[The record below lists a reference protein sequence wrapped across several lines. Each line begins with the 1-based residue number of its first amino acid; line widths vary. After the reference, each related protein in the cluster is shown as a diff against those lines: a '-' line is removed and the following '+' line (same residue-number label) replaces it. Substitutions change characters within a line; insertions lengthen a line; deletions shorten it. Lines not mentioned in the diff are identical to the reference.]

1 MLLIGVDYHP
11 SFQTIA
17 FLIEETGE
25 YDERE
30 LNHSDGQAEKFYR
43 ELKQRGYRVRV
54 GMEATGY
61 SRWFERLLAELG
73 FELWIGDPAEIK
85 AKRVKKQK
93 FDREDAR
100 LLLRLLLE
108 NNFPQIWVPDPENR
122 DLRQLLWH
130 RHRLV
135 QMRTR
140 IMNQLQALAMN
151 EGKRW
156 KKKLWS
162 TQGRTELEKL
172 PLASWAS
179 RRRGELLELLDR
191 LDPSIE
197 ELSKA
202 VEREA
207 RKRPDVLRLMTHPG
221 VGALTALA
229 FVLIIGTT
237 ERFQRGKQIGTY
249 VGMIPSEDSSAGKQR
264 LGHISK
270 QGNSLLRFLLV
281 EAAQA
286 AARINPH
293 WRRRYMHLAMRRHKS
308 IAKVAMGR
316 RLGVRLYWM
325 WRNGCEYSS
334 SLEFGSYVGQLG
346 TGHHGVK

>member
-1 MLLIGVDYHP
+1 MMIIGVDYHP
-11 SFQTIA
+11 SFQQIA
-17 FLIEETGE
+17 FLMEETGE
-25 YDERE
+25 CGERQ
-30 LNHSDGQAEKFYR
+30 LNHSEGEAERFYR
-43 ELKQRGYRVRV
+43 DLHARGIHVRV
-54 GMEATGY
+54 GMEATGF
-61 SRWFERLLAELG
+61 SRWFERLLAELD

-85 AKRVKKQK
+85 AKRVRKQK
-93 FDREDAR
+93 YDREDAR
-100 LLLRLLLE
+100 LLLRLMRE
-108 NNFPQIWVPDPENR
+108 NNFPKIWVPSPENR

-156 KKKLWS
+156 KAKLWS
-162 TQGRTELEKL
+162 AKGRAELEKL
-172 PLASWAS
+172 PLAPWAS
-179 RRRGELLELLDR
+179 RRRKELLELLDR
-191 LDPSIE
+191 LNPSIE
-197 ELSKA
+197 ELSTA

-207 RKRPDVLRLMTHPG
+207 KKRPEVLRLMTHPG

-229 FVLIIGTT
+229 YVLIIGTP
-237 ERFQRGKQIGTY
+237 ERFHCGKQIGTY

-281 EAAQA
+281 EAAQT
-286 AARINPH
+286 AARINPE
-293 WRRRYMHLAMRRHKS
+293 WRRRYIHLAMRRRKS
-308 IAKVAMGR
+308 IARVALGR

-346 TGHHGVK
+346 IVHGVK